1 MNNEK
6 LMTWKTKE
14 KQKKQKINK
23 LLTSEMRTKYLSNC
37 EENRQVWKKNN
48 EATHQLKVMF
58 LGKTKVVK
66 CLGRKL

>member
-23 LLTSEMRTKYLSNC
+23 VLTSEMRTKYLSNC
-37 EENRQVWKKNN
+37 DENR
-48 EATHQLKVMF
+48 
-58 LGKTKVVK
+58 
-66 CLGRKL
+66 